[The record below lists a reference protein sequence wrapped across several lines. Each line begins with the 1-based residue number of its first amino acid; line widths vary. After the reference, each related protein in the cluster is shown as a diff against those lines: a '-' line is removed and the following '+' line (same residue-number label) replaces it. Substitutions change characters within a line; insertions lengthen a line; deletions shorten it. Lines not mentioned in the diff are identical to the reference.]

1 VTNLR
6 ITLDQWRAFLAVVDA
21 GGYAQAAGALHK
33 SQSTVTYAVKKI
45 ESLLNVKVFEIKGRK
60 AVLTEAG
67 QVLHRR
73 AQTLVEEAATLERG
87 AGAMAADWK
96 PELRLAVEVIF
107 PTWLLLRCFE
117 AFAKERPETRIEL
130 YETVL
135 GGTDEA
141 LAGGQV
147 DIAITSQLPEG
158 FLGDPLM
165 PVRVIAAAH
174 PDHPLHRL
182 CRELTYRDL
191 RRHRHLVIRDSG
203 IHRTRPGT
211 WLGAEQRWTV
221 SHKATSIRAASMGLG
236 FAWYPEDS
244 IRSELESG
252 VLKPLP
258 LREGGERWGELYLVF
273 ADPDYASRDE
283 RRLAEIIRESVARE
297 CAAATAAGA
306 RRGGGA
312 PPPSPRRPEKSTR
325 SGARGA

>member
-1 VTNLR
+1 
-6 ITLDQWRAFLAVVDA
+6 LDQWRSLLAVVDA
-21 GGYAQAAGALHK
+21 GGYAQAGAALHR
-33 SQSTVTYAVKKI
+33 SQSTVSYAVKQI
-45 ESLLNVKVFEIKGRK
+45 ESLLDVKLFEVKGRK

-67 QVLHRR
+67 QVLYRR
-73 AQTLVEEAATLERG
+73 ARTLVEEAATLERG
-87 AGAMAADWK
+87 AAAMAPDWK

-117 AFAKERPETRIEL
+117 AFAEERPETRIEL

-147 DIAITSQLPEG
+147 DVAITSQLPEG

-165 PVRVIAAAH
+165 RVRVIAAAH

-182 CRELTYRDL
+182 GRDLTYRDL
-191 RRHRHLVIRDSG
+191 RRHRQIVIRDSG
-203 IHRTRPGT
+203 IHRTRAGA

-221 SHKATSIRAASMGLG
+221 SHKATSIRAVAMGLG
-236 FAWYPEDS
+236 FAWCPEDS

-252 VLKPLP
+252 ELKPLP

-283 RRLAEIIRESVARE
+283 RRLAEIIREGVRRE
-297 CAAATAAGA
+297 CARADPVAASPPLA
-306 RRGGGA
+306 RR
-312 PPPSPRRPEKSTR
+312 
-325 SGARGA
+325 